1 MKIKIAPSILSADF
15 SKLQKEIDKIKN
27 ADYLHLD
34 VMDGHFVPNIT
45 MGPVVIKNL
54 KIKLVKDVHLM
65 IENPDKYVEAFA
77 KAKVNIISFHPETCK
92 NPKEVIKKIKK
103 LGVKASVA
111 LNPDKPLSLIKNLLD
126 NVDMV
131 LIMSVFPGF
140 GGQKFISSVLK
151 KIKELRKLKP
161 KLDIEIDGGINTTT
175 VKKAVKAGAN
185 IIVAGS
191 FVYKSKNPGKTI
203 ELLRK
208 AAKDI

>member
-54 KIKLVKDVHLM
+54 KIKLVKDAHLM

-77 KAKVNIISFHPETCK
+77 EAGVDIISFHPETCK

-111 LNPDKPLSLIKNLLD
+111 LNPDKPLSLIKNLLND
-126 NVDMV
+126 VDMV